1 MDSKVTDSEK
11 SSKNT
16 FKNIIEFRDVWKT
29 YKMGDEEINALAG
42 LNLSLKTGSFTAIMG
57 PSGSGKSTLLHVA
70 GILDMPTRGTFI
82 LKGKETG
89 KLSQKEQAMFR
100 RREIGF
106 VFQRFNLLPQ
116 LTALENVILPM
127 IKQDPAKAR
136 DIMDK
141 VGLEGKYSKLPSQLS
156 GGEQQR
162 VAIARALINDPS
174 IILADEPTGEL
185 DTKNAGIIMQIIH
198 DLNKKEGVS
207 VVIVTH
213 NMESA
218 EFADEIIKMRDGKMV
233 G

>member
-1 MDSKVTDSEK
+1 MDSKSTDSEK

-16 FKNIIEFRDVWKT
+16 FENIIEFRDVWKT

-70 GILDMPTRGTFI
+70 GILDMPTRGTFL

-89 KLSQKEQAMFR
+89 KLSQKEQSMFR

-116 LTALENVILPM
+116 LTALENVMLPM
-127 IKQDPAKAR
+127 IKQDPSKAR
-136 DIMDK
+136 EIMDK
-141 VGLEGKYSKLPSQLS
+141 VGLEEKYSKLPSQLS

-185 DTKNAGIIMQIIH
+185 DTKNAGIIMQIIQ